1 MNWGCSMALLT
12 FGTTPRKNMSLSY
25 RDVIELDKLD
35 KVTKLMK
42 TQYGSVMVYCG
53 QEMKG
58 FYNGTVGSLV
68 RGLGWSI

>member
-1 MNWGCSMALLT
+1 MALLT
-12 FGTTPRKNMSLSY
+12 FGTIPKKTRSLNY
-25 RDVIELDKLD
+25 RDVIELNKVET
-35 KVTKLMK
+35 VTKLTK

>member
-1 MNWGCSMALLT
+1 MALLT

-25 RDVIELDKLD
+25 NDVIELDKLE
-35 KVTKLMK
+35 KVTKLTK
-42 TQYGSVMVYCG
+42 TSYGSVMVYCG

>member
-1 MNWGCSMALLT
+1 MALLT
-12 FGTTPRKNMSLSY
+12 FGTIPQKTRSLSY
-25 RDVIELDKLD
+25 RDVIELNKVET
-35 KVTKLMK
+35 VTKLTK

-58 FYNGTVGSLV
+58 FCNDTVGSLV

>member
-1 MNWGCSMALLT
+1 MALLT
-12 FGTTPRKNMSLSY
+12 FGTIPQKTRSLSY
-25 RDVIELDKLD
+25 RDVIELNKVET
-35 KVTKLMK
+35 VTKLTK
-42 TQYGSVMVYCG
+42 TQCGSVMVYCG

>member
-1 MNWGCSMALLT
+1 MALLT
-12 FGTTPRKNMSLSY
+12 FGTIPQKTRSLSY
-25 RDVIELDKLD
+25 RDVIELNKVET
-35 KVTKLMK
+35 VTKLTK
-42 TQYGSVMVYCG
+42 TQYDSVMVYCG

>member
-1 MNWGCSMALLT
+1 MALLT
-12 FGTTPRKNMSLSY
+12 FGTIPKKNRSLSY
-25 RDVIELDKLD
+25 IDVIELNKVEM
-35 KVTKLMK
+35 VTKLTK
-42 TQYGSVMVYCG
+42 TQYSSVMVYCG